1 MGFKFEDLRVWQSAL
16 KQTVEVYELSK
27 SFPADE
33 RFNLVSQINRAADSV
48 VLNIAE
54 GSVGLSN
61 KEFKRFLRIA
71 NRSALEVVSCL
82 HIAKAKGFINQEVFD
97 EYYSK
102 YESLIIS
109 IQALIKSIHD
119 D

>member
-16 KQTVEVYELSK
+16 KQTVDVYELSK
-27 SFPADE
+27 SFPTDE
-33 RFNLVSQINRAADSV
+33 RYNLISQINRAADSV

-82 HIAKAKGFINQEVFD
+82 HIAKAKGFINQVVFD
-97 EYYSK
+97 DYYSI

>member
-1 MGFKFEDLRVWQSAL
+1 MGFKFEDLRVWQTAL
-16 KQTVEVYELSK
+16 TFTVEIYDLSK
-27 SFPADE
+27 QFPSE
-33 RFNLVSQINRAADSV
+33 EKFVLTSQINRASDSV

-82 HIAKAKGFINQEVFD
+82 YIAEAKKFINKEQFKEFY
-97 EYYSK
+97 EK
-102 YESLIIS
+102 YEGLIVS
-109 IQALIKSIHD
+109 IQALIKSIKD
-119 D
+119 E

>member
-16 KQTVEVYELSK
+16 KQTVDVHELSK
-27 SFPADE
+27 SFPTDE
-33 RFNLVSQINRAADSV
+33 RYNLISQINRAADSV

-82 HIAKAKGFINQEVFD
+82 HIARAKGFINQEVFD
-97 EYYSK
+97 VYYSK